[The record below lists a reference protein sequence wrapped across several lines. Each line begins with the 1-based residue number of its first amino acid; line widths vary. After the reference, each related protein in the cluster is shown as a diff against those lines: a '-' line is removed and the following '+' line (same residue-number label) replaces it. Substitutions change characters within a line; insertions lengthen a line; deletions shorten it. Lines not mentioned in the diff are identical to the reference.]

1 MKDKDYKMLEEA
13 YTKIKENHSLDR
25 IPPTEGNEWH
35 NLSGETPEN
44 PDSIDL
50 MNPDFS
56 DSTPDM
62 EDDGDELTDELIN
75 IINRHEEQH
84 GEGKPDTEDLAIAVA
99 KVIKELYGS
108 HNKQPFIDHFTK
120 QFN

>member
-13 YTKIKENHSLDR
+13 YTKIKENHSFDR

-35 NLSGETPEN
+35 NLSGETAET
-44 PDSIDL
+44 PDSRDL

-56 DSTPDM
+56 DSTSDM

-84 GEGKPDTEDLAIAVA
+84 GEGKPNAKNLAIAVA
-99 KVIKELYGS
+99 KVIK
-108 HNKQPFIDHFTK
+108 
-120 QFN
+120 